1 MRAITYDRYGGPEVL
16 GMADMSRPAITP
28 NEVLVRVR
36 ASSVN
41 PADLAIV
48 TGRPHL
54 VRAVAGLRRPRR
66 RVPGLDL
73 AGVVEMVGSQ
83 VTSLQPGDE
92 VYGQAGQTWAEYA
105 CVSPTKLFGK
115 PARLTFEQAACVPL
129 AGLTAWQ
136 ALDRAHVQPGQRV
149 LVNGASGG
157 VGHFAIQVAKAQGAE
172 VTAVCSARNADL
184 VVAMGAD
191 HVIDYAKSD
200 YTTLG
205 QRYHVVLDA
214 VVTHPLSDIRRALAP
229 RGVYLS
235 VGTEPATG
243 PGEGGLLGPL
253 PRIAE
258 VTVRSMTARPQ
269 RLITVAA
276 SANRGIAEMT
286 ELIESG
292 AVTPHIERTYRL
304 AELPDALRRLATHHV
319 SGKLAITI

>member
-1 MRAITYDRYGGPEVL
+1 MRVITYDHYGSPEVL
-16 GMADMSRPAITP
+16 HLADMSRPAITP
-28 NEVLVRVR
+28 DDVLVRVR

-54 VRAVAGLRRPRR
+54 VRAIAGLRRPRR
-66 RVPGLDL
+66 PVPGIDL
-73 AGVVEMVGSQ
+73 AGVVDAVGAR
-83 VTSLQPGDE
+83 VTTLKPGDE
-92 VYGQAGQTWAEYA
+92 VYGEASQTWAEYA
-105 CVSPTKLFGK
+105 CVSPSKLFAK

-157 VGHFAIQVAKAQGAE
+157 VGHFAVQVAKAQGAQ
-172 VTAVCSARNADL
+172 VTAVCSARNVDL
-184 VVAMGAD
+184 VAGLGAD

-205 QRYHVVLDA
+205 QRYDVVLDA
-214 VVTHPLSDIRRALAP
+214 VVTHRLSDVRRALAP
-229 RGVYLS
+229 AGVYLS
-235 VGTEPATG
+235 VGTAPATG

-258 VTVRSMTARPQ
+258 VTVRSLTARPQ

-276 SANRGIAEMT
+276 SANRGIAQMT

-292 AVTPHIERTYRL
+292 AVTPHIEQTYPL
-304 AELPDALRRLATHHV
+304 AQLPDALRRLATHHV